1 MSLDLSSKFS
11 LSLRKGNLAT
21 LTLLSGSTLSV
32 LTSFNCSTQS
42 SMELNCEDNSS
53 VSCSSILTRHSFAI
67 LSVVFL
73 SIFNLYTHVTKPRDF
88 IDQLNIAQTLLGL
101 DFGDKTIGIA
111 VSDKSKTIATP
122 IITIKRKGI
131 LKDIEKLLPI
141 LQEYNVGGIILGLP
155 LSLDGS
161 ENERTEKVRK
171 FAQELKKC
179 KDIKIAFQ
187 DERYSSDVI
196 YKELRK
202 NSISKDKIKKKIDQ
216 MAASYILQGFLDNAK
231 HTRI

>member
-1 MSLDLSSKFS
+1 M
-11 LSLRKGNLAT
+11 
-21 LTLLSGSTLSV
+21 
-32 LTSFNCSTQS
+32 
-42 SMELNCEDNSS
+42 
-53 VSCSSILTRHSFAI
+53 
-67 LSVVFL
+67 
-73 SIFNLYTHVTKPRDF
+73 TKPRDF
-88 IDQLNIAQTLLGL
+88 IDQINIVQTLLGL

-131 LKDIEKLLPI
+131 LKDIEKLLSI
-141 LQEYNVGGIILGLP
+141 LEEYDVGGVILGLP
-155 LSLDGS
+155 LSLDGN
-161 ENERTEKVRK
+161 ENERTKKVRK
-171 FAQELKKC
+171 FAQELKRC

-202 NSISKDKIKKKIDQ
+202 NSISNTKIKKKIDQ

-231 HTRI
+231 HT

>member
-1 MSLDLSSKFS
+1 
-11 LSLRKGNLAT
+11 
-21 LTLLSGSTLSV
+21 
-32 LTSFNCSTQS
+32 
-42 SMELNCEDNSS
+42 
-53 VSCSSILTRHSFAI
+53 
-67 LSVVFL
+67 
-73 SIFNLYTHVTKPRDF
+73 VTKPRDF
-88 IDQLNIAQTLLGL
+88 IDQINIAQTLLGL

-131 LKDIEKLLPI
+131 LKDIKKLLSI
-141 LQEYNVGGIILGLP
+141 LEEYDVGGIILGLP
-155 LSLDGS
+155 LSLDGN
-161 ENERTEKVRK
+161 ENERTKKVRK
-171 FAQELKKC
+171 FAQEIKKC

-231 HTRI
+231 HT

>member
-1 MSLDLSSKFS
+1 M
-11 LSLRKGNLAT
+11 
-21 LTLLSGSTLSV
+21 
-32 LTSFNCSTQS
+32 
-42 SMELNCEDNSS
+42 
-53 VSCSSILTRHSFAI
+53 
-67 LSVVFL
+67 
-73 SIFNLYTHVTKPRDF
+73 TKPRDF
-88 IDQLNIAQTLLGL
+88 IDQINIVQTLLGL

-131 LKDIEKLLPI
+131 LKDIEKLLSI
-141 LQEYNVGGIILGLP
+141 LEEYDVGGIILGLP
-155 LSLDGS
+155 LSLDGN
-161 ENERTEKVRK
+161 ENERTEKVRN
-171 FAQELKKC
+171 FANELKKC

-231 HTRI
+231 HTLI

>member
-1 MSLDLSSKFS
+1 
-11 LSLRKGNLAT
+11 
-21 LTLLSGSTLSV
+21 
-32 LTSFNCSTQS
+32 
-42 SMELNCEDNSS
+42 MELNCEDNSS
-53 VSCSSILTRHSFAI
+53 VSCSSILTRHNFAI

-73 SIFNLYTHVTKPRDF
+73 SIFNLYAPVTKPRDF
-88 IDQLNIAQTLLGL
+88 IDQINIAQTLLGL

-131 LKDIEKLLPI
+131 LKDIEKLLSI
-141 LQEYNVGGIILGLP
+141 LEEYDVGGIILGLP
-155 LSLDGS
+155 LSLDGN
-161 ENERTEKVRK
+161 ENERTKKVRK
-171 FAQELKKC
+171 FAKELKRY

-202 NSISKDKIKKKIDQ
+202 NSISKTKIKKKIDQ

-231 HTRI
+231 HTWI

>member
-1 MSLDLSSKFS
+1 M
-11 LSLRKGNLAT
+11 
-21 LTLLSGSTLSV
+21 
-32 LTSFNCSTQS
+32 
-42 SMELNCEDNSS
+42 
-53 VSCSSILTRHSFAI
+53 
-67 LSVVFL
+67 
-73 SIFNLYTHVTKPRDF
+73 TKPRYF
-88 IDQLNIAQTLLGL
+88 IDQINIAQTLLGL

-131 LKDIEKLLPI
+131 LKDIEKLLSI
-141 LQEYNVGGIILGLP
+141 LEEYDVGGIILGLP

-161 ENERTEKVRK
+161 ENERTEKVRN
-171 FAQELKKC
+171 FAIELKKC
-179 KDIKIAFQ
+179 KNIKIAFQ

-202 NSISKDKIKKKIDQ
+202 NSISNKKIKKKIDQ

-231 HTRI
+231 HT